1 MKRREFI
8 ATLGSMMFWPL
19 GASGQTRPLR
29 RIGTF
34 IVGHATSAAATER
47 ALREGLEKRGW
58 VEGQTMLLE
67 QRRIRGGYDF
77 LREDALS
84 LVASAPEVIVAG
96 GTDVNAVL
104 KEATQTIP

>member
-47 ALREGLEKRGW
+47 ALREGLE
-58 VEGQTMLLE
+58 
-67 QRRIRGGYDF
+67 
-77 LREDALS
+77 
-84 LVASAPEVIVAG
+84 
-96 GTDVNAVL
+96 NAVGWR
-104 KEATQTIP
+104 ARQCFWSNAGSGVVTIS